1 MIYISAKKKANEKKN
16 EMSVKINVQTHK
28 FKTII
33 VKMRCFHSTASHF
46 YHALEFSSDGQYYRY
61 KFSLQIQ
68 ISSFPREI
76 INLRAQLLRIKSVM
90 RRYFIEKRF
99 LFKSKQYLS
108 LEVELFFGRFF
119 TSSRTFNIQLRP
131 GAGRS
136 RLLFERQNLHPMR
149 VARFCLLSFFAW
161 TQKAYRDKSLK

>member
-1 MIYISAKKKANEKKN
+1 MSPDFNRMKNKIYKEQWNYLHINNFSFFTKIQKMIYISAKKKSNEKKN

-76 INLRAQLLRIKSVM
+76 INLRA
-90 RRYFIEKRF
+90 
-99 LFKSKQYLS
+99 
-108 LEVELFFGRFF
+108 
-119 TSSRTFNIQLRP
+119 
-131 GAGRS
+131 
-136 RLLFERQNLHPMR
+136 
-149 VARFCLLSFFAW
+149 
-161 TQKAYRDKSLK
+161 